1 MSNGPYI
8 KSLEDLSQLNVEKI
22 LSLIRDIDDKLQLT
36 NNPEITIGIKSNYD
50 SELIN
55 NNFIDDKEYSRSRE
69 ESLEFLL
76 LQRIITKY
84 QTIYEEGEKYYGKVL
99 GIDAIERYKIR
110 VLEFKIVVD
119 IKKFKG
125 FKKEV
130 EKLHK
135 RKFTENNSNNLEE
148 FDLPEGTK
156 WEDIKI
162 RFIDGHTVDISVH
175 DKNYNKTYR
184 ELGFEDRR
192 NHLPNEQWKLL
203 LLFANEGGTI
213 SWEDKK
219 ANIIIKQHKHLL
231 SKKLTEIFK
240 IADDPFN
247 PYSTDMGYHIKI
259 TLIPEN

>member
-1 MSNGPYI
+1 M
-8 KSLEDLSQLNVEKI
+8 
-22 LSLIRDIDDKLQLT
+22 
-36 NNPEITIGIKSNYD
+36 
-50 SELIN
+50 
-55 NNFIDDKEYSRSRE
+55 
-69 ESLEFLL
+69 

-162 RFIDGHTVDISVH
+162 HFIDGHTVDIKIN
-175 DKNYNKTYR
+175 DNKYDKTYR
-184 ELGFEDRR
+184 ELGFE
-192 NHLPNEQWKLL
+192 NKKTHLPNLQWSLL
-203 LLFANEGGTI
+203 KSLASEGRLITWKDNKGSLLRRSAQALSHLKKNE
-213 SWEDKK
+213 E
-219 ANIIIKQHKHLL
+219 
-231 SKKLTEIFK
+231 
-240 IADDPFN
+240 
-247 PYSTDMGYHIKI
+247 
-259 TLIPEN
+259 